1 MTVAFRE
8 AQIVGMQ
15 VEHAPSNERV
25 RQIYIIIYCTGAMCI
40 LFNLST
46 IISPDASGT
55 EEEG

>member
-1 MTVAFRE
+1 
-8 AQIVGMQ
+8 MQ
-15 VEHAPSNERV
+15 VEHAPRNERV

-46 IISPDASGT
+46 IIYPDASGT

>member
-15 VEHAPSNERV
+15 VEHAPRNERV

-55 EEEG
+55 